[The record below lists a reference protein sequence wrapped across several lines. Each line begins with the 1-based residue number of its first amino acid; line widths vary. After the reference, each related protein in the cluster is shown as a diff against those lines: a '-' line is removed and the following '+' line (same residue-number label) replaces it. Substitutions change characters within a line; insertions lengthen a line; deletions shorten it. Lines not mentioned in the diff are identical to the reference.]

1 MWGVTNMF
9 FDLRNRFVGLFFRL
23 EGALTLFSATS
34 ILARDIIM
42 CYVTK
47 NLCTQVWASSK
58 NSSPVSITIG
68 QYIPDSKAA
77 ILKHFHSYPG
87 VARDIITCYAP
98 KYATHNRA

>member
-9 FDLRNRFVGLFFRL
+9 FDPRNRFVGFFFCL

-58 NSSPVSITIG
+58 NSSPV
-68 QYIPDSKAA
+68 
-77 ILKHFHSYPG
+77 HSLYPPCRKG
-87 VARDIITCYAP
+87 VPRIFGSWG
-98 KYATHNRA
+98 

>member
-1 MWGVTNMF
+1 MF
-9 FDLRNRFVGLFFRL
+9 FDLRNRFVGFFFRL

-47 NLCTQVWASSK
+47 NLYTEVWAWASSK

-68 QYIPDSKAA
+68 QYPVSESSDPV
-77 ILKHFHSYPG
+77 ILARRKLTSY
-87 VARDIITCYAP
+87 
-98 KYATHNRA
+98 